1 MMASS
6 KPIILFFP
14 GAFHTTNAFMPVK
27 TILEEKSYS
36 CILSPNAPSL
46 RNSDFTGV
54 DLDTDV
60 SYFRESVILPLL
72 DDGKELVLVMHSY
85 AGASAGG
92 AVQGLSISERQAA
105 GQKGGI
111 CGLICISAICLPA
124 GFSIQ
129 EMLQMTDELAPWTIV
144 DPEKSKVSSLGTF
157 KAKARYSP
165 YTDEAWKGKLAYLLC
180 EDDQTFPVQLQQ
192 LFVQSGFFDIVES
205 LPGSHS
211 TFLDMPEKTAD
222 VIIKFIV
229 AFGKEGGSS

>member
-1 MMASS
+1 MYVFDCLCSTQAM
-6 KPIILFFP
+6 KL
-14 GAFHTTNAFMPVK
+14 TM
-27 TILEEKSYS
+27 
-36 CILSPNAPSL
+36 SL
-46 RNSDFTGV
+46 
-54 DLDTDV
+54 
-60 SYFRESVILPLL
+60 
-72 DDGKELVLVMHSY
+72 
-85 AGASAGG
+85 
-92 AVQGLSISERQAA
+92 Q
-105 GQKGGI
+105 
-111 CGLICISAICLPA
+111 
-124 GFSIQ
+124 
-129 EMLQMTDELAPWTIV
+129 
-144 DPEKSKVSSLGTF
+144 PEKSKVSVKSEEIAIQQFYNQLSTVEAQKWVAELQPQSLGTF